1 MRSERSDALA
11 AEQAATEL
19 ALDEILALRPHRLR
33 GPFPPGGRGP
43 GGERAG
49 RGHARS
55 LNFETISPYQPGDD
69 VRWIDWRATARSG
82 EAQMR
87 RFAAASHRARIIVL
101 DLRPDLYFGMRERLM
116 AKTAALAA
124 AKLAWEAA
132 ELHEPVALIA
142 PGAPVMRPRSGKK
155 RLIALLEAIRLAYRD
170 GATPG
175 PRPPRAAL
183 LASAGA
189 LAGRRD
195 EVHVVSDFEMAEAE
209 EARIAADLATRI
221 ALTAWIVEDRAL
233 AAPAPAGRYPMIDKA
248 GARLT
253 AAIGRPGGAPEA
265 AARRRA
271 ALRSRLREA
280 GWTAR
285 AALDILPAI
294 RPT

>member
-1 MRSERSDALA
+1 MRSERLDVQA
-11 AEQAATEL
+11 AERAATEL
-19 ALDEILALRPHRLR
+19 ALDELLALRPHRLR

-55 LNFETISPYQPGDD
+55 LNFETISPYQLGDD

-87 RFAAASHRARIIVL
+87 RFAAESHSARIIVL

-142 PGAPVMRPRSGKK
+142 PGAPMLRPRRGKR
-155 RLIALLEAIRLAYRD
+155 RLISLLETIRVAYR
-170 GATPG
+170 AEAG
-175 PRPPRAAL
+175 PRPPLAAL

-195 EVHVVSDFEMAEAE
+195 ELHVVSDFEANDPE
-209 EARIAADLATRI
+209 EARIAADLATRL

-233 AAPAPAGRYPMIDKA
+233 ADPAPAGRFPMIDRF
-248 GARLT
+248 GARIT
-253 AAIGRPGGAPEA
+253 ATIGRSGGGSTPETA
-265 AARRRA
+265 LRRRA
-271 ALRSRLREA
+271 ALRSRLRDA

-285 AALDILPAI
+285 AALDILPAT
-294 RPT
+294 RPA